1 MIKSIDILN
10 EYLEQSI
17 IDVKKQIGDI
27 SKENRRN
34 IEELNNMFLSSLGA

>member
-1 MIKSIDILN
+1 MNSSI
-10 EYLEQSI
+10 EQNI

-34 IEELNNMFLSSLGA
+34 IEELNNMFLSSLWA